1 MIQYRTQLVII
12 IFIIISLLA
21 IIHMIRK
28 NALQLR
34 YSLVWLFV
42 GVSFLIIVLFPSVL
56 RHLANLMGIYSIMNM
71 LFFIGILFLIV
82 IIYTLTIAL
91 SNMSKRIKDITQ
103 ELAILK
109 KEVNDNIIK

>member
-1 MIQYRTQLVII
+1 
-12 IFIIISLLA
+12 
-21 IIHMIRK
+21 
-28 NALQLR
+28 
-34 YSLVWLFV
+34 
-42 GVSFLIIVLFPSVL
+42 
-56 RHLANLMGIYSIMNM
+56 